1 MGLVALLMVGCAT
14 QQERAE
20 QREKRRQAVAE
31 AIATRRLHIDV
42 SMMNTLHYGTKSVS
56 PDFFLELRGD
66 TLCSYLP
73 YMGQAFQPSIMTPS
87 IGLNFEEPIL
97 RYAESRPKPNKTRL
111 EMDVKTQEDTYH
123 YLIDVYDTGEVY
135 LQVRPVN
142 RDPVSFDGSVELTA
156 MIAGIKGS
164 GKARLGI
171 K

>member
-1 MGLVALLMVGCAT
+1 MVGCAT

-42 SMMNTLHYGTKSVS
+42 SMMNTLRYGTKSVT

-73 YMGQAFQPSIMTPS
+73 YLGQAFQSSMMSPS
-87 IGLNFEEPIL
+87 IGLNFEEPIR
-97 RYAESRPKPNKTRL
+97 RYTESRPKPNKTRL

-123 YLIDVYDTGEVY
+123 YLIDVYDTGEAQ
-135 LQVRPVN
+135 LQVRSVN
-142 RDPVSFDGSVELTA
+142 RDPVSFDGSVGLPEH
-156 MIAGIKGS
+156 
-164 GKARLGI
+164 
-171 K
+171 

>member
-1 MGLVALLMVGCAT
+1 MSLLMVSCAT

-31 AIATRRLHIDV
+31 AIAAKRLHIDV
-42 SMMNTLHYGTKSVS
+42 SMMSTMRYGAKSVT

-73 YMGQAFQPSIMTPS
+73 YLGQAFQASMMTPT

-97 RYAESRPKPNKTRL
+97 RYTESRPKSNKTRL

-123 YLIDVYDTGEVY
+123 YLIDVYDTGEAQ
-135 LQVRPVN
+135 LQVRSVN
-142 RDPVSFDGSVELTA
+142 RDPVSFDGSVGLLEH
-156 MIAGIKGS
+156 K
-164 GKARLGI
+164 
-171 K
+171 

>member
-1 MGLVALLMVGCAT
+1 MGMVALLMVGCAT
-14 QQERAE
+14 QQERVE
-20 QREKRRQAVAE
+20 QREKRRQAIAE

-42 SMMNTLHYGTKSVS
+42 SMMNTMRYGTKSVT
-56 PDFFLELRGD
+56 PDFYLELRGD
-66 TLCSYLP
+66 SLYSYLP
-73 YMGQAFQPSIMTPS
+73 YMGRAFQASMMYPTV
-87 IGLNFEEPIL
+87 GLNFEEPIL

-123 YLIDVYDTGEVY
+123 YLIDVYDTGEAH

-156 MIAGIKGS
+156 MIAGINGS
-164 GKARLGI
+164 GKAHSGI